1 MLNAPIFYPIN
12 WFNKYKMIPDFKK
25 LKHEQF
31 QQLIRFMKEHNL
43 YFPKHALCL
52 FSMAQFVR
60 NCLLSQMK
68 PSSKNNKNKLARLP
82 NEFLK
87 QCSMKFGLY
96 LSPQFIVRGR
106 SNSIN
111 PRDIIQFQST
121 TSFEKQLLALSNYGT
136 ATLLG
141 NTSAIAEISYRLCK
155 IEIYDRRGNIDNN
168 FKLKLL
174 RLIEYGISRR
184 CPDCLGV
191 MAYLYD
197 VGLGIIPVDRQH
209 ALELAGRSAE
219 AGSIYGWFSLARLLK
234 GNSDK
239 ASYHDRY
246 DGIDVD
252 ESDLGVRLFVRSRIP
267 LDEQIRK
274 TFEEYGCEG
283 CPPQFYDGKERCR
296 NCEFEFDVF
305 NHNSDDDDTSVPKSE
320 QMRIAVEI
328 FYKILSENPSSHPI
342 CVDVRKILLK
352 IYKARERLFGGSIEA
367 TDEEILRM
375 SLI

>member
-1 MLNAPIFYPIN
+1 
-12 WFNKYKMIPDFKK
+12 MIPDFKK
-25 LKHEQF
+25 IKHEQC
-31 QQLIRFMKEHNL
+31 QQLRRFMKEHNL

-68 PSSKNNKNKLARLP
+68 PSSKNNKNKLARLR

-106 SNSIN
+106 SNPIN

-168 FKLKLL
+168 FKFKML

-184 CPDCLGV
+184 CPDCLG
-191 MAYLYD
+191 MMSHFFD
-197 VGLGIIPVDRQH
+197 VGLGIVPVDRQR
-209 ALELAGRSAE
+209 ALKLAGQSAE
-219 AGSIYGWFSLARLLK
+219 AGSIYGWFALARLLK
-234 GNSDK
+234 DNSDH
-239 ASYHDRY
+239 ASYHDKY
-246 DGIDVD
+246 DDGIDVD
-252 ESDLGVRLFVRSRIP
+252 ECDSGVRLFVRSRIP
-267 LDEQIRK
+267 LDEQISL
-274 TFEEYGCEG
+274 TLEEYGCES
-283 CPPQFYDGKERCR
+283 CLPQFYDGKERCSD
-296 NCEFEFDVF
+296 CDFQFGVF
-305 NHNSDDDDTSVPKSE
+305 NHYSDDHDTSVPKSE

-328 FYKILSENPSSHPI
+328 FYKILSENPSSHPL
-342 CVDVRKILLK
+342 CVDAHRNLVK
-352 IYKARERLFGGSIEA
+352 IYKEREHLFGGSIEA
-367 TDEEILRM
+367 TVKEIHRLEAV
-375 SLI
+375 